1 MIKDRA
7 RAVLAKATVS
17 VLAVAGA
24 GIALAAPAYA
34 SCNTTGTLDGIH
46 YFSSAT
52 GCSGFLFS
60 ETGATGAGNLG
71 SNNLDVCSLL
81 MPKDGTQGVR
91 WITDLWD
98 QINEGWNA
106 VGFTNVS
113 TTANKLYDLQNYGRG
128 GGTWCD
134 APRSLDVR
142 QDLP

>member
-24 GIALAAPAYA
+24 GIAMAAPAYA

-60 ETGATGAGNLG
+60 ETGPTEGLNLG

-81 MPKDGTQGVR
+81 IPKDGTQSAR
-91 WITDLWD
+91 WVTDLFD
-98 QINEGWNA
+98 QINEGGNA

-113 TTANKLYDLQNYGRG
+113 TTANKLYDLQNYGDG
-128 GGTWCD
+128 GGTWCNK
-134 APRSLDVR
+134 PRSLNVQFD
-142 QDLP
+142 